1 MSYLFKHSNPKRHKV
16 LCSSCPSKIN
26 RLLNYY
32 SLYWKEV
39 FLKALILTSVILS
52 GIVSHVTSKG
62 TLLWRVLLQWRILR
76 RKFLYTSMYVSIWIF
91 WKWLLQKLVFFY
103 IYFELEFKFHC
114 RCDRHFVYMYKFII
128 GIARNPMHWSL
139 IYVCCNHD
147 IEEMNLILKLCFT
160 PSLKYILR
168 L

>member
-1 MSYLFKHSNPKRHKV
+1 MSYLFKHSIPKRHKV

-39 FLKALILTSVILS
+39 FLKALTLTSVILS
-52 GIVSHVTSKG
+52 GIVSHVSSKG

-91 WKWLLQKLVFFY
+91 WKWLLQKLVFFIY
-103 IYFELEFKFHC
+103 ILNWNLN
-114 RCDRHFVYMYKFII
+114 FIVDVI
-128 GIARNPMHWSL
+128 DTC
-139 IYVCCNHD
+139 IYVQIYYWHCKEPD
-147 IEEMNLILKLCFT
+147 ALKFNLCLL
-160 PSLKYILR
+160 
-168 L
+168 